1 MEIMVISDEDYKALF
16 AKGNFAV
23 TKGKI
28 ILNKGV
34 KLSSGGFLVDDDCVI
49 DHSKERMD
57 FLLSDRKERS
67 SYMDFY
73 GVDNHYFY
81 GDSHDKGELL
91 DTSDINIL
99 AECLKILD

>member
-1 MEIMVISDEDYKALF
+1 MVISDEDYKALF

-34 KLSSGGFLVDDDCVI
+34 KLSSGGFLIDDECVV
-49 DHSKERMD
+49 DHSKERME
-57 FLLSDRKERS
+57 FLNSNQKERS

-73 GVDNHYFY
+73 GIDNFYFY
-81 GDSHDKGELL
+81 GDGHDKGEVL
-91 DTSDINIL
+91 DTSSIDVL